1 MVRAMG
7 CEYII
12 LDHISIV
19 ISGIEGGDERRMIDI
34 AMTKL
39 RSLCEEVQC
48 GLILVSH
55 LRRPSGDRGHEEG
68 VKTSLSQ
75 LRGSHAIAQLSDIV
89 IGCERDQQGENPD
102 MTTVRVLKNRWTGE
116 TGIATHLYYSKETGR
131 LTETQL
137 TEVKQD
143 EEDNPDF

>member
-1 MVRAMG
+1 
-7 CEYII
+7 
-12 LDHISIV
+12 
-19 ISGIEGGDERRMIDI
+19 
-34 AMTKL
+34 
-39 RSLCEEVQC
+39 
-48 GLILVSH
+48 
-55 LRRPSGDRGHEEG
+55 
-68 VKTSLSQ
+68 
-75 LRGSHAIAQLSDIV
+75 
-89 IGCERDQQGENPD
+89 